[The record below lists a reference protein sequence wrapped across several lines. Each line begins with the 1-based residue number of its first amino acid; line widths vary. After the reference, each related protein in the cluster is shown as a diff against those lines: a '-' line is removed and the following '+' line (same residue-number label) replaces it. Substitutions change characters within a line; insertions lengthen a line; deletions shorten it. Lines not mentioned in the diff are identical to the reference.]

1 MMRFIFLLLLLF
13 YAVESTSASAKLKDI
28 LIKKNDANTYLGTPT
43 QRRLGEGLWWGQDCG
58 PGLWFEDEFWNDEC
72 HECSTGKYQDSGR
85 HRHSSCK
92 NCPSGQY
99 QNQNRQGGCKHCG
112 LGQYQNSN
120 AQSGCKGCPAGQ
132 YQNQNVQTSCKA
144 CDTGQ
149 YQDQTSKNSCVSC
162 FLNCIIICYSTWFD
176 TNPLKKFFKQQFCAY
191 RNSAQQDSSK
201 IKLKRLI
208 AFLAPREHTRI

>member
-43 QRRLGEGLWWGQDCG
+43 QRRLESLWWGQDCG